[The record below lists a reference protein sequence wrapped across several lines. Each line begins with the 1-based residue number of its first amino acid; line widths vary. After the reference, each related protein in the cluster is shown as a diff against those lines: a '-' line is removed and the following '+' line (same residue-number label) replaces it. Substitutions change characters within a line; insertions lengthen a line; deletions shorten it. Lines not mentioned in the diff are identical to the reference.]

1 MVVGSSIGGFIPSI
15 WGDSALSISGVIMTA
30 VGGLTGI
37 WLGFK
42 MSSE

>member
-1 MVVGSSIGGFIPSI
+1 MIVGSSIGGYIPSL
-15 WGDSALSISGVIMTA
+15 WGAGALSISGVIMTA
-30 VGGLTGI
+30 VGGLAGI